1 MNTLLSRHPGRG
13 GKKSWGD
20 ANSILMFNSCLSLAI
35 AKRDL
40 GIALKA
46 ELAIAVIAV
55 KEAQDNG
62 F

>member
-1 MNTLLSRHPGRG
+1 
-13 GKKSWGD
+13 
-20 ANSILMFNSCLSLAI
+20 LAI